1 MKLSMELLQY
11 VAQTIID
18 CRRGELCI
26 TEFLL
31 LINDI
36 VDSDLAKSLP
46 WTAILNQLNHCVV
59 QFVPG
64 FFDWKELS
72 RIELSKDTLDGLMEA
87 LQHELDLFL
96 SPASCGS
103 DSVFLSSSR

>member
-1 MKLSMELLQY
+1 
-11 VAQTIID
+11 
-18 CRRGELCI
+18 
-26 TEFLL
+26 
-31 LINDI
+31 
-36 VDSDLAKSLP
+36 
-46 WTAILNQLNHCVV
+46 VV

-64 FFDWKELS
+64 FSDWKELS